1 MGYEPQQYR
10 QYQPQPA
17 ESGTDMGSLLI
28 GLALGFVLGLIG
40 LAITWFWGAKQH
52 RTDRLIG
59 AGIGMVIAIIGMVAI
74 QASGG

>member
-1 MGYEPQQYR
+1 MMRTYR
-10 QYQPQPA
+10 
-17 ESGTDMGSLLI
+17 G
-28 GLALGFVLGLIG
+28 GLLIG
-40 LAITWFWGAKQH
+40 LAITFFWGAKQH